1 MYNAKI
7 YLRGGLLFFF
17 FGTAFLSFSH
27 LIEAGSD
34 NVGVKYFLPD
44 PLPILS
50 DLGRTTGFFILCL
63 VPSLSYLIININKN
77 NK

>member
-1 MYNAKI
+1 MKKI
-7 YLRGGLLFFF
+7 YLRGSLLFFF

-44 PLPILS
+44 PLPMLS
-50 DLGRTTGFFILCL
+50 DLGRTTGFFTLCL
-63 VPSLSYLIININKN
+63 VPSVSLNLILIINNKN
-77 NK
+77 